1 VRVLFASTR
10 GAGHFNP
17 LVPFVESALRAGH
30 EAMVA
35 GPPPLA
41 ETVEAAGYRFWPG
54 EAPPDEELGP
64 VWARVPTVS
73 PEEANEIV
81 VGEIFG
87 RLNTRAML
95 PALRAAVGEW
105 QPDLVIREQAEFA
118 SAIAA
123 QASGVAH
130 ARLGVSL
137 AAMDAYSLRIAGP
150 ALEEQQAGIA
160 EAIWRSP
167 YLTLF
172 PASLEDP
179 DAEQPPDT
187 QRFRDPG
194 DPVSG
199 EPLPDWWED
208 DSLPLVYVSFGSQA
222 GAMPMAGELFG
233 GVLATAAGL
242 PARVLLTVGHEF
254 DLDALGTP
262 PPNLHVERWVPQA
275 DVFDHAS
282 AVVTH
287 GGSGTT
293 LGALAAGLPLVVV
306 PLFADQP
313 DNARRVAAV
322 GAGVVTEPGGLREAI
337 ETVLD
342 EAKFTRAA
350 QRLAQEI
357 AWLPPTDAAFDPASG
372 LFGRP

>member
-17 LVPFVESALRAGH
+17 LVPFIESALRAGN
-30 EAMVA
+30 EVLVA

-41 ETVEAAGYRFWPG
+41 ETVAAAGYPFRAG
-54 EAPPDEELGP
+54 EVPPADELDP

-95 PALRAAVGEW
+95 PALRAAVEEW
-105 QPDLVIREQAEFA
+105 QPDLVIHEQSEFA

-123 QASGVAH
+123 EAAGVLH

-137 AAMDAYSLRIAGP
+137 GALDAQSLRVAGP
-150 ALEEQQAGIA
+150 ALEQHHPGIA
-160 EAIWRSP
+160 ELIWRSP

-179 DAEQPPDT
+179 EAEQPPDT
-187 QRFRDPG
+187 HRFRDAG
-194 DPVSG
+194 EPVSG
-199 EPLPDWWED
+199 KPLPDWWED
-208 DSLPLVYVSFGSQA
+208 DSLPLVYVSFGSVA
-222 GAMPMAGELFG
+222 GGMPMAS
-233 GVLATAAGL
+233 AAYAAAVEAAAEL
-242 PARVLLTVGHEF
+242 PARVLLTVGPEL
-254 DLDALGTP
+254 DVDALGTA
-262 PPNLHVERWVPQA
+262 PPNLRVERWVPQA
-275 DVFDHAS
+275 DVLGHAS
-282 AVVTH
+282 LVVTH

-293 LGALAAGLPLVVV
+293 LGALAAGVPLVVV

-322 GAGVVTEPGGLREAI
+322 GAGVTTEPPALRDAI
-337 ETVLD
+337 ETVLG
-342 EAKFTRAA
+342 EAKFMRAA

-357 AWLPPTDAAFDPASG
+357 AWLPPTDAAFDATLG
-372 LFGRP
+372 LFGGL

>member
-17 LVPFVESALRAGH
+17 LVPFIESGLRAGH
-30 EAMVA
+30 EVMVA
-35 GPPPLA
+35 GPPSLA
-41 ETVEAAGYRFWPG
+41 ETVEGAGYRFWPG
-54 EAPPDEELGP
+54 AAPPEDELGP

-87 RLNTRAML
+87 RLNVRAML
-95 PALRAAVGEW
+95 PSLRAAVDEW
-105 QPDLVIREQAEFA
+105 RPDLVIREQSEFA

-123 QASGVAH
+123 EAGGVAH

-137 AAMDAYSLRIAGP
+137 AAMDAYSLRVAGA
-150 ALEEQQAGIA
+150 ALEGQHAGIA

-179 DAEQPPDT
+179 EAEQPPDT
-187 QRFRDPG
+187 HRFRAPG
-194 DPVSG
+194 EPVSG
-199 EPLPDWWED
+199 KPLPDWWDGDER
-208 DSLPLVYVSFGSQA
+208 PLVYVSFGSVA
-222 GAMPMAGELFG
+222 GGIPMAGAAYAAA
-233 GVLATAAGL
+233 LAAAAEL
-242 PARVLLTVGHEF
+242 PARVLLTVGHEL
-254 DLDALGTP
+254 DLSTLGPAP
-262 PPNLHVERWVPQA
+262 PSAHVERWVPQA
-275 DVFDHAS
+275 DVFGHAS

-322 GAGVVTEPGGLREAI
+322 GAGLMVEPAGVRVGI
-337 ETVLD
+337 ETVLA

-350 QRLAQEI
+350 QRVAQEI
-357 AWLPPTDAAFDPASG
+357 AWLPPTDAAFEELLG
-372 LFGRP
+372 L